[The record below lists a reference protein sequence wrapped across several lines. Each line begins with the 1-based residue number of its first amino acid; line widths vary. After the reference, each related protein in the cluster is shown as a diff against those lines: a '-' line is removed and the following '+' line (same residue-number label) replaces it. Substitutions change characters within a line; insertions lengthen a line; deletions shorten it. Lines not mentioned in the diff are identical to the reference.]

1 MKRTAV
7 VCRVFRNKTPLR
19 TGCLSRK
26 SRTVWVMSR
35 SCNGSFVL
43 TEMVSK
49 AILTEPSS
57 VPQASS
63 RSYATHSE
71 AQIHDGSA
79 QSDRHKAPPL
89 EALDQLHA
97 FRGRVSPGLLSLS
110 REGPEEPRS
119 QGKELIATHQDQ
131 DKYQQEL
138 QRQYPEEARHILWPQ
153 GLFQRRQRTCSR
165 QHQHPQA
172 REAQRMKD
180 PNCRRHDAEPFR
192 FEPSAANNR
201 DEDCPE
207 EYSPP
212 QVDHDRQRVQQCK
225 HHPGPPGRLT
235 IPSFTAAVNYLLPG
249 ARLVN
254 ERPHQTGDL
263 LRLILREEM
272 SRVFQNYQPGRI
284 QPIRQALTVLDV
296 LIVIGLSPEDE
307 HGQRESLDLRSPD
320 QEVPVI
326 EGPGAPEIGSPSF
339 HTIKRTNVF
348 LHESVGD
355 AVLVED
361 AAQQRPLEALA
372 QVNGLDDLI
381 PGRVLETV
389 DLRHRPRIVRHRI
402 QQDEALDQF
411 RSAQGQKLGHATA
424 DIVARHGG
432 MC

>member
-26 SRTVWVMSR
+26 SRTVWVMSS

-49 AILTEPSS
+49 TILTEPSS

-97 FRGRVSPGLLSLS
+97 FRGRISPGLLSLS

-119 QGKELIATHQDQ
+119 QGKELITAHQDQ
-131 DKYQQEL
+131 DKYQEEL

-225 HHPGPPGRLT
+225 HHSGPSGRPT
-235 IPSFTAAVNYLLPG
+235 IPGFTAAVNYLLPR
-249 ARLVN
+249 ARLSN
-254 ERPHQTGDL
+254 KRPHQTGDL
-263 LRLILREEM
+263 LRLILRKKM
-272 SRVFQNYQPGRI
+272 SRVLQNHQPGRT
-284 QPIRQALTVLDV
+284 QPIRQALTDRRV

-307 HGQRESLDLRSPD
+307 HGQRKLLDLRSPD

-326 EGPGAPEIGSPSF
+326 EGPGAPEVRAPSL
-339 HTIKRTNVF
+339 HIIKRTDVL
-348 LHESVGD
+348 LHEGVGD
-355 AVLVED
+355 PILVDHATEE
-361 AAQQRPLEALA
+361 RLSETLP
-372 QVNGLDDLI
+372 QVDPLDDLV
-381 PGRVLETV
+381 PGRILQAI
-389 DLRHRPRIVRHRI
+389 DLGAGP
-402 QQDEALDQF
+402 
-411 RSAQGQKLGHATA
+411 
-424 DIVARHGG
+424 
-432 MC
+432 